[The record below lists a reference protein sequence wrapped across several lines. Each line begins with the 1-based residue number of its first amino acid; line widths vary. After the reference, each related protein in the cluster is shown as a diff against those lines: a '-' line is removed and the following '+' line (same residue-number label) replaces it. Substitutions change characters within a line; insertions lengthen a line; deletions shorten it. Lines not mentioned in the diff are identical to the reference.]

1 LSEHEQARRAM
12 ASEISRIPPTF
23 FVVRAYAARERDDR
37 DGAREAFELALAR
50 GLLEQPRGP
59 TWAMSMSWAA
69 DICAWLDD
77 RPTAMRLHE
86 LLAPFAD
93 VMTWQYGPIGRG
105 VGLLELTLRRPEEA
119 ERRLRA
125 AIALCERMDARAFLS
140 MARADLG
147 NLLHPAVEGRRL
159 LRQAHADAH
168 ELGMARH
175 RSGQAAS

>member
-1 LSEHEQARRAM
+1 MALTVLRLVQGRLSELEQARRAM
-12 ASEISRIPPTF
+12 ASEIGRIPPTF

-37 DGAREAFELALAR
+37 DGAREAFELGLAR

-59 TWAMSMSWAA
+59 TWAMSLTWAA

-77 RPTAMRLHE
+77 RPTAMRLHG
-86 LLAPFAD
+86 LLA
-93 VMTWQYGPIGRG
+93 
-105 VGLLELTLRRPEEA
+105 LTLGRPEEA
-119 ERRLRA
+119 ERRLRD

-147 NLLHPAVEGRRL
+147 NLLHPAAAGRRL

-168 ELGMARH
+168 ELGML
-175 RSGQAAS
+175 GL